1 MAALA
6 FTPRLLV
13 AYARAATLL
22 AVAASLLLAFL
33 SAWAGEV
40 DARDPVRHTLTLD
53 DGRERSYL
61 VYSPEPGSRRPGD
74 VALVLHGSGGN
85 AARIRALTAR
95 RFETLADEH
104 RFLVLYPEGFE
115 GNWNACRRPAPFSA
129 NRLNVDDV
137 AFLRALVRRHAGSDG
152 RVLAFGFSG
161 GGHMALRLAL
171 EAPETVDAVAVVGAN
186 LPQAEDN
193 DCRPAEGRALPAVL
207 LINGTADPIN
217 PFDGGD
223 VVLPPELGG
232 LILGRVLSS
241 SETARLLAERAGYRG
256 GFSTEAGKEVDGNP
270 ATAITWARWRAANMP
285 EVALVTVIGGG
296 HTIPQPGTAYPV
308 LLGPHSADI
317 DAPREA
323 WAFVQRAAPRAS
335 RDTTAAARPPLSV
348 PPQAVSL
355 AVRHLPNRQ
364 RQPKVHE
371 NG

>member
-1 MAALA
+1 MAALTCTRPH
-6 FTPRLLV
+6 FLL

-22 AVAASLLLAFL
+22 AAAASLLLAFL
-33 SAWAGEV
+33 SARAGET
-40 DARDPVRHTLTLD
+40 DPREPGRHTLTLD

-61 VYSPEPGSRRPGD
+61 VYSPVPVDRKPGD
-74 VALVLHGSGGN
+74 VVLVLHGSGGN

-104 RFLVLYPEGFE
+104 RFAVIYPEGFE

-137 AFLRALVRRHAGSDG
+137 AFLRALVRRHAGRDG

-161 GGHMALRLAL
+161 GAHMALRLAL
-171 EAPETVDAVAVVGAN
+171 EAPETVDAIAAVGAN
-186 LPQAEDN
+186 LPAGEDN
-193 DCRPAEGRALPAVL
+193 DCTPVTGRALPAVL

-223 VVLPPELGG
+223 IVLPPQLGG
-232 LILGRVLSS
+232 HGLGRVLSS
-241 SETARLLAERAGYRG
+241 SNTARLLAERSGHGG
-256 GFSTEAGKEVDGNP
+256 GFSTEAGKEADGNP
-270 ATAITWARWRAANMP
+270 ATAISWTRWTTADLP

-296 HTIPQPGTAYPV
+296 HTIPQPGTAYPA

-323 WAFVQRAAPRAS
+323 WAFVQRTTLHARGGQANASQAA
-335 RDTTAAARPPLSV
+335 
-348 PPQAVSL
+348 Q
-355 AVRHLPNRQ
+355 
-364 RQPKVHE
+364 
-371 NG
+371 